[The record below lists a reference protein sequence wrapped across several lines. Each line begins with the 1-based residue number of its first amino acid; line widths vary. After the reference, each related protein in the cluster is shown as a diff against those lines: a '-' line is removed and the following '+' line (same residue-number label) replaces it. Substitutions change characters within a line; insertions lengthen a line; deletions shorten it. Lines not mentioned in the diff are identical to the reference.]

1 MSTPGTVYWFTGLSG
16 AGKSTLARLF
26 CERLRRT
33 GAPVLLLD
41 GDELREVFGGDLGH
55 TRADRL
61 AIASRNGR
69 LCRMIANQ
77 GIDVVCATISLFHE
91 CHDWN
96 RRHIERYREIHVT
109 APMHVL
115 ESRDKHQLYA
125 RARRGEVS
133 DVVGVDIDA
142 EEPRT
147 PDLVID
153 NGGAASPDDVVD
165 RVWQALG
172 VESRGA

>member
-1 MSTPGTVYWFTGLSG
+1 MSVTGTVYWFTGLSG

-26 CERLRRT
+26 CDRLRRA

-41 GDELREVFGGDLGH
+41 GDELREVFGDQGH
-55 TRADRL
+55 ARADRL
-61 AIASRNGR
+61 AIAMRNGR
-69 LCRMIANQ
+69 LCKMIATQ

-91 CHDWN
+91 CQDWN

-115 ESRDKHQLYA
+115 ESRDKHQLYG

-153 NGGAASPDDVVD
+153 NGGGAGPDAVVD
-165 RVWQALG
+165 RLWDALG
-172 VESRGA
+172 IDSTGK